1 MSARAVHGRA
11 VNSHGG
17 QSDSDVSISAALLQL
32 WLCFGGS
39 GEVPAVPAGTVL
51 LCQPLSRCRLE
62 PFGVEEQGFVVNPI
76 KVDCMSRWERS
87 FRERPWGHLSLA
99 VMRDAQPRLRHRC
112 FLFPDT
118 SQVGVGA
125 PGVPLS
131 PTAPLMF
138 LLH

>member
-76 KVDCMSRWERS
+76 RVDCMSRWARS

-112 FLFPDT
+112 FSFPDT
-118 SQVGVGA
+118 S
-125 PGVPLS
+125 PLGWG
-131 PTAPLMF
+131 
-138 LLH
+138 LLGCRCHPQLR